1 MCHVL
6 AAAVLLAAPVHAA
19 DADLATAWEYFYDA
33 DFELALGEV
42 DRFLGAVVLDAPRL
56 REAHALAGQCH
67 ARLGDEVA
75 AVESFCSALAVDAA
89 WSPDPTVFSL
99 EELALFRRAHSE
111 CPQVASPEPVTP
123 DPMPGGVPDE
133 VAAAALAGSPW
144 YHKKSFW
151 IGTGALLT
159 ALVIAGSSS
168 DDGAPTGDQV
178 PGFPD
183 PPGPAPAWTP

>member
-1 MCHVL
+1 VG
-6 AAAVLLAAPVHAA
+6 AA

-42 DRFLGAVVLDAPRL
+42 DRFLGAGVLDAPRL

-67 ARLGDEVA
+67 ARLGEDAA
-75 AVESFCSALAVDAA
+75 AVESFCGALAVDAA

-99 EELALFRRAHSE
+99 EELSLFRRAHAE
-111 CPQVASPEPVTP
+111 CPQVAAPEPVGTSP
-123 DPMPGGVPDE
+123 IPQDVPVE
-133 VAAAALAGSPW
+133 VVAAAAAGSAW

-159 ALVIAGSSS
+159 ALVIAGSST
-168 DDGAPTGDQV
+168 DDGAPTSDQV

-183 PPGPAPAWTP
+183 PPRPTAAWTP